1 MTDWLVLAITI
12 IFQTILTTIVGA
24 WIKSW
29 LKKKED
35 SNLELQEYREKERKD
50 REQFLIETIE
60 NAFNNRI
67 EEIERK
73 FEKHFKENEA
83 EISKHFEA
91 IKDESLLIRRAIQ
104 KDAQRDLQ
112 QDGEKYLEQGWATL
126 QQKRDFDELYWSY
139 HHLGENG
146 VMNNIHSRVMDLPEK
161 EPEQE

>member
-1 MTDWLVLAITI
+1 M
-12 IFQTILTTIVGA
+12 
-24 WIKSW
+24 
-29 LKKKED
+29 
-35 SNLELQEYREKERKD
+35 QEYREKERKD